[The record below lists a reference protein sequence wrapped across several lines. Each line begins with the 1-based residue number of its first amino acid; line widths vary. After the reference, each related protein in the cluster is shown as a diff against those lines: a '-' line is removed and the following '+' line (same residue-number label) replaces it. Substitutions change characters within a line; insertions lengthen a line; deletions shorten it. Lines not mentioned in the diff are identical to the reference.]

1 MSIQLAGSSLT
12 IEVKNKKHEILYSHP
27 HILNFKK
34 KITALVNSLQE
45 NNFDWKANNNLLVFE
60 LVNSSVLIIKKIKKL
75 SVEEKKNIC
84 FQIIEKFIEDE
95 VKKLEVTPEMKLVVQ
110 EGVDTIIEP
119 IIELSL
125 ITLFQKC
132 NLLSLKKRLSCL
144 KGN

>member
-1 MSIQLAGSSLT
+1 MSLQLSGSSLT
-12 IEVKNKKHEILYSHP
+12 IEIKNKKHEILYSHP
-27 HILNFKK
+27 HIKSLKEN
-34 KITALVNSLQE
+34 ITPLINSLQE
-45 NNFDWKANNNLLVFE
+45 NNFDWKENNNMLVFK
-60 LVNSSVLIIKKIKKL
+60 LVNSSVLVIKRYKKL

-95 VKKLEVTPEMKLVVQ
+95 VKQLEITPEMKIVVQ

-132 NLLSLKKRLSCL
+132 NLPSLKKVFPCL
-144 KGN
+144 KRK